1 MSLFIDLFG
10 DGLFICNWIVFY
22 WLWWILY
29 ISGVVMFVICVFC
42 GCKIKEVIWGL
53 IFGSIV
59 GCWFF
64 FGVME
69 SYVIY
74 QFINGVINV
83 LQVLEILGGEIVVQ

>member
-1 MSLFIDLFG
+1 MSLFIDSFG
-10 DGLFICNWIVFY
+10 DGLFIRNWIVFY

-29 ISGVVMFVICVFC
+29 IFGVVMFVIRVFR
-42 GCKIKEVIWGL
+42 GRKIKEVIWGL

-74 QFINGVINV
+74 
-83 LQVLEILGGEIVVQ
+83 